1 MQKIELT
8 QEKLCTLREK
18 LPWGAQK
25 RISERIGVTV
35 TLVNKVLNGH
45 WQNDDVIAAAFE
57 IIEEEEAKRK
67 MLNEKIDQL

>member
-1 MQKIELT
+1 MEKINMT
-8 QEKLCTLREK
+8 QEKLFTLRDK

-25 RISERIGVTV
+25 KIADKLDVTV

-57 IIEEEEAKRK
+57 MAEEAELKQK
-67 MLNEKIDQL
+67 MLAEKINQL